1 MEYIL
6 KKRRFRKKTKHW
18 RETKKEKVFNSGR
31 HVNEPRFDEVI
42 L

>member
-31 HVNEPRFDEVI
+31 HVNEPKFVEGD

>member
-18 RETKKEKVFNSGR
+18 RETKKEKVFNSVK
-31 HVNEPRFDEVI
+31 HVKEPKFVEGD